1 MPYQW
6 LPSPTP
12 HLRLWPYR
20 SLSNAGFV
28 TFIAATVTLLS
39 FPILIALGTP
49 ILWMLLPFPA
59 ATVTGVWWAI
69 RRNDRDAAI
78 VEDLILTDTEIT
90 LTRQGPRKK
99 HAHWQANP
107 HWVQVHIYATGGP
120 VPQYLTLKGGGREV
134 ELGAFLSEEERLAL
148 KDELQRRLAGNRQA

>member
-28 TFIAATVTLLS
+28 TFIAATVTLLA
-39 FPILIALGTP
+39 FPILTMLGTP
-49 ILWMLLPFPA
+49 VLWMLLPFPA
-59 ATVTGVWWAI
+59 AAVTGIWWAI

-78 VEDLILTDTEIT
+78 VEDLHLTDTEII
-90 LTRQGPRKK
+90 LTRQGPRRK
-99 HAHWQANP
+99 HATWQANP
-107 HWVQVHIYATGGP
+107 HWVQVHLYPTGGP
-120 VPQYLTLKGGGREV
+120 VPQYLTLRGAGREV
-134 ELGAFLSEEERLAL
+134 ELGAFLAEEERLTLHA
-148 KDELQRRLAGNRQA
+148 DLQRRLAEKR

>member
-20 SLSNAGFV
+20 SLTTRGFV
-28 TFIAATVTLLS
+28 AFIAATATLLS

-49 ILWMLLPFPA
+49 VLWMLLPFPA
-59 ATVTGVWWAI
+59 LTVTGIWYAI

-78 VEDLILTDTEIT
+78 VEDLHLTDTEIT
-90 LTRQGPRKK
+90 LTRHGPRMQ
-99 HAHWQANP
+99 HATWQANP
-107 HWVQVHIYATGGP
+107 HWVQLHLYPTDGP
-120 VPQYLTLKGGGREV
+120 VPQYLTLRGAGREV
-134 ELGAFLSEEERLAL
+134 ELGAFLSEGERLQLHA
-148 KDELQRRLAGNRQA
+148 DLQRRLAGQR